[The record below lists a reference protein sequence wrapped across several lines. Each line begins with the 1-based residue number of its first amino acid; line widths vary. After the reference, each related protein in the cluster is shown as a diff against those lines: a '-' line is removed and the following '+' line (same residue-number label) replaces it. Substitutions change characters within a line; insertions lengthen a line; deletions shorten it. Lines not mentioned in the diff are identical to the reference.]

1 VCGTKNFVSVRLY
14 SAPQS
19 HWTIVAIL
27 RICAYG
33 RSDQAGFGRH
43 KRGKPLCRALSC
55 EQFILSAVLPCGV
68 VRLCEARGHNMASAD
83 HFEQELLGQME
94 RAASRGAKHIVINS
108 AELQCAL
115 GDFPRPDQ
123 QSPSCCDVM
132 EREMKSGDVLLVDRS
147 RQSRPDNPVS
157 TAPLAL
163 KVGS

>member
-1 VCGTKNFVSVRLY
+1 MPR
-14 SAPQS
+14 
-19 HWTIVAIL
+19 
-27 RICAYG
+27 
-33 RSDQAGFGRH
+33 
-43 KRGKPLCRALSC
+43 
-55 EQFILSAVLPCGV
+55 GV

-115 GDFPRPDQ
+115 GDFHRPDQ

-147 RQSRPDNPVS
+147 SKAGLTIRYLLPR
-157 TAPLAL
+157 
-163 KVGS
+163 

>member
-1 VCGTKNFVSVRLY
+1 MCGTKNFVSVRLY

-33 RSDQAGFGRH
+33 RSDQAGFGHH
-43 KRGKPLCRALSC
+43 KRGNPLCRALSC

-68 VRLCEARGHNMASAD
+68 VRLCEARGYNMASAD

-147 RQSRPDNPVS
+147 SKAGLTIRYLLLR
-157 TAPLAL
+157 
-163 KVGS
+163 